1 MQKPKAWGIRLL
13 RSGGKVDERRGVL
26 EGRWV
31 MLNWRALICACGL
44 LVAVLAFRVFYIQE
58 LFFAFVFFAILFLLL
73 LLMAAA
79 VFCVL
84 YAYAKGMAYLAVRI
98 TAQGHHALPLFRV
111 RVLWFAPT
119 VTRTVQALLLAH
131 RILFYP
137 FYSLG
142 HQWSQS
148 FRRDVSQFRE
158 DTERAAKHLRFF
170 LKHN

>member
-1 MQKPKAWGIRLL
+1 
-13 RSGGKVDERRGVL
+13 
-26 EGRWV
+26 

-58 LFFAFVFFAILFLLL
+58 LFFAFLFFAILFLLL

-98 TAQGHHALPLFRV
+98 TAQA
-111 RVLWFAPT
+111 
-119 VTRTVQALLLAH
+119 VTRTAQALLLAH

-137 FYSLG
+137 FHSLV

-158 DTERAAKHLRFF
+158 DTERAVKHLRIL
-170 LKHN
+170 LKHD